1 MIERQSSRIPFSP
14 DRVKQAMEYS
24 GRKIKDLF
32 AETYDDRRDDDQML
46 SRSYRRCK
54 DDKMIKPSN
63 LEWLARELGVATAYL
78 AGELDWPLDQLD
90 SEDLKRA
97 YTERILDPSRFPYDG
112 WYQLRNQ
119 VDYEEYER
127 QLFEVHGIDHS
138 RLASLGFFEQMSLLE
153 GMDAAICE
161 NLKRDFPECIRIDYR
176 DVLQG
181 YDIDEVIDYLTEDLM
196 DGFLDYEP
204 PDEESEQQEHRFAAK
219 YMPDCISKKL
229 WGYGYALDVVAE
241 GSDVSCWQA
250 FAVSRLIEKWSVV
263 DSSAEKL
270 KRCLHDYYSNP
281 DDEEDDLYWTVRPK
295 TLIASGSCTD
305 NMREVLIRCDC
316 RVGRYR
322 QLNIRF
328 VNEAFEGINL
338 E

>member
-1 MIERQSSRIPFSP
+1 MRERQSSRIPFSP
-14 DRVKQAMEYS
+14 ERVEQAIRHS
-24 GRKIKDLF
+24 GRKKKDLF
-32 AETYDDRRDDDQML
+32 PETDPERLDDDQML

-54 DDKMIKPSN
+54 SQRKIKPSN

-78 AGELDWPLDQLD
+78 AGELDWPLEQLD

-138 RLASLGFFEQMSLLE
+138 RLASLGFFEKMSLLE
-153 GMDAAICE
+153 GMDAVICE
-161 NLKRDFPECIRIDYR
+161 NLERDFPECVRIDYR

-181 YDIDEVIDYLTEDLM
+181 YDIDEVIDYLIEDLM

-204 PDEESEQQEHRFAAK
+204 PDEESEQQEHHFAAK
-219 YMPDCISKKL
+219 CMPDCISKKL

-250 FAVSRLIEKWSVV
+250 FAVSKLIEKWNVV

-270 KRCLHDYYSNP
+270 KRCLRDYYSNS

-305 NMREVLIRCDC
+305 NMREILIRCDC